1 MSQTEFDDT
10 PLSRCN
16 FYRKVCELPAVI
28 DPPSMGRIIMRATRV
43 WGVTVPAEL
52 AAMVRFSLRESYS
65 GTCPV
70 IAHPRSR
77 RWTFLTRPDLPDD
90 DRLFAEM
97 FRLNVSIVGTGGII
111 ALPSPGDR
119 SPHLRRWVEPPRGPI
134 RPSGLLVIQAIRA
147 CASPLERR
155 RAGRYA

>member
-52 AAMVRFSLRESYS
+52 AAMVRISLRETYS

-90 DRLFAEM
+90 DRLFVEM
-97 FRLNVSIVGTGGII
+97 FRLNVSIVRTGGII

-119 SPHLRRWVEPPRGPI
+119 SAHLRRWVEPPRGPI
-134 RPSGLLVIQAIRA
+134 RPSGLLVVQAIRA
-147 CASPLERR
+147 CSGRPGHGRSA
-155 RAGRYA
+155 RYA